1 MLFSLGLMHLAIRQ
15 AAAGDTPVISDILLE
30 AAHWLQREGAPMW
43 RDDEVTPER
52 IASDVSVGSFY
63 LAESAGEAIGTLKF
77 QLSDP
82 IFWPDVPTDESA
94 FIHRVAVRRHF
105 SGGTASSA
113 LLAWAA
119 ERAHALGRRYLRL
132 DCEASRLRLRA
143 VYERF
148 GFQHH
153 SDRHV
158 GPYFVSRYEL
168 PLPRPGPNHAM
179 ERTADRYAD
188 GGRGYY
194 PIGFAAA
201 ARTLQRRKRVVI
213 QPESNQANPAN

>member
-1 MLFSLGLMHLAIRQ
+1 MHLAIRQ

-94 FIHRVAVRRHF
+94 FVHRVAVRRHF
-105 SGGTASSA
+105 AGGTASSA

-119 ERAHALGRRYLRL
+119 ERAHALGRHYLRL

-168 PLPRPGPNHAM
+168 PLPRPRPNHAM
-179 ERTADRYAD
+179 ERTADRCALH
-188 GGRGYY
+188 
-194 PIGFAAA
+194 I
-201 ARTLQRRKRVVI
+201 
-213 QPESNQANPAN
+213 

>member
-1 MLFSLGLMHLAIRQ
+1 
-15 AAAGDTPVISDILLE
+15 
-30 AAHWLQREGAPMW
+30 
-43 RDDEVTPER
+43 
-52 IASDVSVGSFY
+52 
-63 LAESAGEAIGTLKF
+63 
-77 QLSDP
+77 
-82 IFWPDVPTDESA
+82 VPTDESA

-179 ERTADRYAD
+179 PFRQAQGPEFIEGERTADRCALHFKMTSTHSL
-188 GGRGYY
+188 RATRA
-194 PIGFAAA
+194 FV
-201 ARTLQRRKRVVI
+201 RRR
-213 QPESNQANPAN
+213 SSCSR